1 MRKTI
6 DQKRPRHLVHQ
17 CAKALKS
24 SNTFLTLLFLTMPAL
39 AQDGPGLLREADVK
53 GGLILHVGCGDGT
66 LCAALGNDPQY
77 VVQGLQ
83 CDPLEVDKA
92 RDAVRAKGS
101 YGRVT
106 IRRWPGG
113 RLPYADNLVNLLIV
127 DDKNCRVQP
136 EEIAR
141 VLAPRGV
148 AFVPEGMEVNAL
160 ERQPSSSGLVKYVK
174 PVPKQIDDW
183 PHYLYGADNNAVS
196 RDSRV
201 GPPQR
206 MQWVCGPAY
215 ARSHEI
221 NSSMAGM
228 VSAGGRIFY
237 VWDEGPLGQPEKR
250 FPSQWSL
257 IARDGFNGLPLWKL
271 PMPNWGWRQWHAA
284 SRWDNP
290 RNRAAMLRQL
300 PRTTTRR
307 LVATADRLYVTLA
320 YEAPVSV
327 LDAATGD
334 LLSVI
339 EGTRGTDEIL
349 LDSQTLILAVRETE
363 RTTSGA
369 GKDFRLSQNQ
379 GRVVA
384 VNSQTGQRLWQS
396 EPDTIAPLT
405 LACHSGRVYYANDS
419 QVVCLDRTNGQKIW
433 MSETVKGN
441 TAAATLVAQEEVVL
455 FACGPVS
462 QAAEKRDYQ
471 TIRYHQAHAFSADT
485 GERLW
490 SSPQYRGPSGNARD
504 VFVIDGLVWFGVD
517 NKENLPDHWRDT
529 TTQRLGYDLVSG
541 EVKRRVSVPKLTS
554 PGHHYRCYRSKATE
568 RFLLLPKRGVEFL
581 DLQGDDHMRHDWLR
595 APCTYGFLPANGMLY
610 TAPHQ
615 CVCYQGVLLSNFT
628 ALTAKRESKSQ
639 KVEVSKNGARLE
651 KGPAYGKIENR
662 QSAIENFND
671 WPMYRHDP
679 RRSGSADTVVP
690 DRPKRR
696 WDVGLRAPIT
706 PPVVAQGKLL
716 VAEKD
721 THTVQALDARTGR
734 KLWQYTAGARIDS
747 PPTIHGPLAL
757 FGSADGWV
765 YCLDASDGSEVWRF
779 LAAPLEQQVGAF
791 GQLES
796 AWPVHG
802 SVVVQNDVTVTP
814 PRPLVYFSAGRST
827 YLDGGIHLYA
837 LDPQTGEMCYQ
848 NCVSGPRPDP
858 FEETGGAGYMDG
870 AKSDILVSDGADLFL
885 HQERFR
891 SDLKRFP
898 SPMQQLDR
906 ERGGYRE
913 YPSYPERGSD
923 AMRLLSSRGILDDSY
938 NEGTYWALS
947 QRWPGWDRHMGKIG
961 AYGQLL
967 VFNEQTVF
975 GVKVFTEVIRVRR
988 GFFPG
993 TKGYRLFAK
1002 AYEPGRS
1009 EEDYRKTK
1017 EDWSVHIPIRV
1028 RAMVLAGHKLFVAGP
1043 PDVIPDEDP
1052 LAAFEGRK
1060 GAEFWAISATTGRTL
1075 AELPRLKALPAYD
1088 GLIAA
1093 GGCLYLSTIDG
1104 RIHCFAE

>member
-419 QVVCLDRTNGQKIW
+419 QVVCLDRTNGQKLW

-462 QAAEKRDYQ
+462 QATEKRDYQ
-471 TIRYHQAHAFSADT
+471 TIRYHQAHAFRADD

-490 SSPQYRGPSGNARD
+490 SSPQYRGPSGNGRD
-504 VFVIDGLVWFGVD
+504 VFVIDGLAWFGVD

-568 RFLLLPKRGVEFL
+568 RYLLLPKRGVEFL

>member
-1 MRKTI
+1 M
-6 DQKRPRHLVHQ
+6 
-17 CAKALKS
+17 
-24 SNTFLTLLFLTMPAL
+24 LLLLAMPAP
-39 AQDGPGLLREADVK
+39 AQDGPGLLGEADVK
-53 GGLILHVGCGDGT
+53 GGLVVHVGCGDGT

-83 CDPLEVDKA
+83 GDQLEVDNA
-92 RDAVRAKGS
+92 RGTVRARGN
-101 YGRVT
+101 YGRVSV
-106 IRRWPGG
+106 RHWPGG

-127 DDKNCRVQP
+127 DDRNCRVQP

-148 AFVPEGMEVNAL
+148 AFLPEGMEVNSL
-160 ERQPSSSGLVKYVK
+160 EPQSSSLRLVKYVK

-183 PHYLYGADNNAVS
+183 PHYLYGANNNAVS
-196 RDSRV
+196 RDARV

-237 VWDEGPLGQPEKR
+237 IWDEGPLGQPEKR
-250 FPSQWSL
+250 FPSKWSL

-271 PMPNWGWRQWHAA
+271 PVPNWGWRQWHAA

-307 LVATADRLYVTLA
+307 LVATADRLYVTLG

-339 EGTRGTDEIL
+339 EGTQGTDEIL

-363 RTTSGA
+363 RTKPEA
-369 GKDFRLSQNQ
+369 GKDFRLSHNQ

-384 VNSQTGQRLWQS
+384 VNAETGQRLWQS

-405 LACHSGRVYYANDS
+405 LACHSGRVYYANDG
-419 QVVCLDRTNGQKIW
+419 QAVCLDGSNGQKLW
-433 MSETVKGN
+433 TSETVKGN

-517 NKENLPDHWRDT
+517 NKENLPDHWRET
-529 TTQRLGYDLVSG
+529 ITQRLGYDLVSG

-595 APCTYGFLPANGMLY
+595 APCTYGFMPANGMLY

-628 ALTAKRESKSQ
+628 ALTAGTKDGEPKTEESRQ
-639 KVEVSKNGARLE
+639 QTEGRLTR
-651 KGPAYGKIENR
+651 GPGYGKIHP
-662 QSAIENFND
+662 SSFKLPPSSD
-671 WPMYRHDP
+671 WPMYRHDS
-679 RRSGSADTVVP
+679 RRSGSADTTVP
-690 DRPKRR
+690 DRPKQR
-696 WDVGLRAPIT
+696 WEIGLRAPIT
-706 PPVVAQGKLL
+706 PPVVAQGILL

-721 THTVQALDARTGR
+721 AHTVQALDARTGR
-734 KLWQYTAGARIDS
+734 RLWQYTAGARIDS

-757 FGSADGWV
+757 FGSSDGWV
-765 YCLDASDGSEVWRF
+765 YCLDVSDGTEVWRS
-779 LAAPLEQQVGAF
+779 LAAPQERQVGAF

-802 SVVVQNDVTVTP
+802 SVVVQSDVTVTP

-848 NCVSGPRPDP
+848 NRVSGPRPDP

-913 YPSYPERGSD
+913 YPSYPERGSN
-923 AMRLLSSRGILDDSY
+923 AMRLLSSRGFLDDSY
-938 NEGTYWALS
+938 NEGTYWAFS
-947 QRWPGWDRHMGKIG
+947 QRWPGWDRHMNKIG

-988 GFFPG
+988 GFFPS
-993 TKGYRLFAK
+993 TKGYRLYAK

-1009 EEDYRKTK
+1009 EEDFRKTK
-1017 EDWSVHIPIRV
+1017 EDWSVQIPIRV
-1028 RAMVLAGHKLFVAGP
+1028 RAMVLAGDRLFVAGP

-1060 GAEFWAISATTGRTL
+1060 GAELRAISAITGRTL
-1075 AELPRLKALPAYD
+1075 AELPRLKAPPAYD

-1093 GGCLYLSTIDG
+1093 GACLYLSTTDG
-1104 RIHCFAE
+1104 RIHCFGE

>member
-1 MRKTI
+1 MEMMLMTNTI
-6 DQKRPRHLVHQ
+6 HQRRHRRLVHHF
-17 CAKALKS
+17 AKVLKS
-24 SNTFLTLLFLTMPAL
+24 SNALLMLLFLAIPAL
-39 AQDGPGLLREADVK
+39 AQNGPELLEEAGVK
-53 GGLILHVGCGDGT
+53 GGLVVHVGCGDGT
-66 LCAALGNDPQY
+66 LCAALANDPQY

-83 CDPLEVDKA
+83 RDPLTVDKA
-92 RDAVRAKGS
+92 REAMRSEGN
-101 YGRVT
+101 YGRVSV
-106 IRRWPGG
+106 RHWLGG
-113 RLPYADNLVNLLIV
+113 RLPYADNLVNLIV
-127 DDKNCRVQP
+127 LETRCEMRDAGS
-136 EEIAR
+136 EILR

-148 AFVPEGMEVNAL
+148 AIAVEKGNEEWLSRIPHPVSRIGNGFVL
-160 ERQPSSSGLVKYVK
+160 FTK
-174 PVPKQIDDW
+174 PVPSDIDDW

-196 RDSRV
+196 QDIRV

-237 VWDEGPLGQPEKR
+237 IWDEGPLGQPEMR
-250 FPSQWSL
+250 FPSKWSL

-284 SRWDNP
+284 SRWDDP

-307 LVATADRLYVTLA
+307 LVAAADRLYVTLG

-327 LDAATGD
+327 LDASTGD
-334 LLSVI
+334 VLSVI
-339 EGTRGTDEIL
+339 EETHGTDEIL
-349 LDSQTLILAVRETE
+349 LDSQTLILAVRETKRPKHE
-363 RTTSGA
+363 A

-384 VNSQTGQRLWQS
+384 VNAQTGQRLWQS
-396 EPDTIAPLT
+396 EPDAIAPLT
-405 LACHSGRVYYANDS
+405 LASHSGRVYYANDG
-419 QVVCLDRTNGQKIW
+419 QVVCLDGSNGQKFW
-433 MSETVKGN
+433 TSETVKGN
-441 TAAATLVAQEEVVL
+441 TAAATLVAQEKVVL
-455 FACGPVS
+455 FACGPVT
-462 QAAEKRDYQ
+462 QAVEKRDYQ
-471 TIRYHQAHAFSADT
+471 TIRYHQAHAFSTDT

-490 SSPQYRGPSGNARD
+490 SGPQYRGPSGNARD
-504 VFVIDGLVWFGVD
+504 VFVIDGLAWFGVD

-541 EVKRRVSVPKLTS
+541 EVKHRVSVPKLTS

-595 APCTYGFLPANGMLY
+595 APCTYGFMPANGMLY

-628 ALTAKRESKSQ
+628 ALTAKWESKSQ
-639 KVEVSKNGARLE
+639 KVEKPKSETRL
-651 KGPAYGKIENR
+651 KRGPAYGNLSDLQPPASGLR
-662 QSAIENFND
+662 PSDD
-671 WPMYRHDP
+671 WPMYRHDA
-679 RRSGSADTVVP
+679 RRTGAADTTVP
-690 DRPKRR
+690 DSPKQR
-696 WDVGLRAPIT
+696 WEVGLRAPIT
-706 PPVVAQGKLL
+706 PPVVAQGRLL

-721 THTVQALDARTGR
+721 THTVQALDARSGR
-734 KLWQYTAGARIDS
+734 RLWQFTAGGRIDS

-765 YCLDASDGSEVWRF
+765 YCLNVSDGTEVWRF
-779 LAAPLEQQVGAF
+779 LAAPQERQVGAF

-802 SVVVQNDVTVTP
+802 SVVVQNDMTVTP
-814 PRPLVYFSAGRST
+814 SRPLVYFTAGRST
-827 YLDGGIHLYA
+827 YLDGGLHFYA
-837 LDPQTGEMCYQ
+837 LYPRTGEVCYQ
-848 NCVSGPRPDP
+848 NRLSGPRPDP

-913 YPSYPERGSD
+913 YPSHPERGSN
-923 AMRLLSSRGILDDSY
+923 AMRLLSSRGFLDDSY
-938 NEGTYWALS
+938 NEGTYWAFG

-961 AYGQLL
+961 AYGQIL
-967 VFNEQTVF
+967 VFNKQTVF

-1002 AYEPGRS
+1002 AQ
-1009 EEDYRKTK
+1009 
-1017 EDWSVHIPIRV
+1017 
-1028 RAMVLAGHKLFVAGP
+1028 
-1043 PDVIPDEDP
+1043 
-1052 LAAFEGRK
+1052 
-1060 GAEFWAISATTGRTL
+1060 
-1075 AELPRLKALPAYD
+1075 
-1088 GLIAA
+1088 
-1093 GGCLYLSTIDG
+1093 
-1104 RIHCFAE
+1104 